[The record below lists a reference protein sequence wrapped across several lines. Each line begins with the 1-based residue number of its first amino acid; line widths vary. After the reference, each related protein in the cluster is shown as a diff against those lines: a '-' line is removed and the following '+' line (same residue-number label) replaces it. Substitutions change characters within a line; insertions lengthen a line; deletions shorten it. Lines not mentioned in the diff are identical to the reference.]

1 MSAQS
6 HNASRVSDLISGC
19 VSGFGAMVIM
29 GYLANVTKPGIVDT
43 LLALI
48 SVTAMGVAFLCIWRA
63 NVEPSWKTTII
74 IGGAGVCLLYL
85 RFLS

>member
-6 HNASRVSDLISGC
+6 HNVSRVSDLASGC

-48 SVTAMGVAFLCIWRA
+48 SVTATAVAVLCIWRA
-63 NVEPSWKTTII
+63 NIDPSWKTTII

-85 RFLS
+85 RFLT